1 MESSGAE
8 RKGRIFCPPTVSD
21 ALWTLVPADSR
32 EELLLHVARQLRAGY
47 HPKETVQKFL
57 VGKGLWQ
64 APTLAA
70 PPTINMIPPAM
81 MRRAAPAP
89 SAAQLPL
96 LKTTAPSSLRV
107 MPMVE
112 PENFDDD
119 AFDFDDDDG
128 IDPSAVPTPT
138 PIKFNKPLHPYGLR
152 IAPATT
158 DVPKGEIGVALHR
171 LLGFPGEP
179 GKKAADM
186 EASVLRAIASDPAL
200 AAFEPDQLG
209 NLGCIVPEH
218 FLASIVPLILAEAER
233 VQADILSRRKNG
245 DPTAEAWSNPA
256 EWVDN
261 E

>member
-32 EELLLHVARQLRAGY
+32 EELLLHIARQLRAGY

-57 VGKGLWQ
+57 GERGLWQ
-64 APTLAA
+64 APAVAA
-70 PPTINMIPPAM
+70 PPPINMKPAM
-81 MRRAAPAP
+81 MMRRTPSPPLPASP
-89 SAAQLPL
+89 PVKPDAG
-96 LKTTAPSSLRV
+96 SSLRV
-107 MPMVE
+107 ATVVE
-112 PENFDDD
+112 PEDFDVD
-119 AFDFDDDDG
+119 AFDFDDDDD
-128 IDPSAVPTPT
+128 IDPSAVLTPT

-152 IAPATT
+152 IAPATN
-158 DVPKGEIGVALHR
+158 DVPKGEIGIALHR

-218 FLASIVPLILAEAER
+218 FLASISPLILAEAER
-233 VQADILSRRKNG
+233 VQADILSRRDNG
-245 DPTAEAWSNPA
+245 DPTAEAWSNPS
-256 EWVDN
+256 EWVDKQ
-261 E
+261 